1 MAKEKDFDMYI
12 GDDNAGWSPATPPI
26 TEEGA
31 PAWDATPATPA
42 DENVDELAKLAW
54 EAPAAA
60 DTPPAWEAT
69 PPVETPPEWGDVTP
83 GTEEW
88 ADSTPTDDVNW
99 DNLQAML
106 DALNTWSDD
115 ASKDTQDIKAAA
127 EEIKGTVS
135 ETDTATQ
142 AKLDDLV
149 AKIAEKEANEIKM
162 QKTIDVLKS
171 EYEKTLNDKISLE
184 YGTASDSKIAMIVNE
199 DPDVKNL
206 IAAKLATGDDAKEK
220 LAQAWRTWRESISG
234 QKLDDIISAKKQSE
248 TEALAS
254 WEDWSAA
261 MGAGEGG
268 LYL

>member
-1 MAKEKDFDMYI
+1 MPKEKDFDMYI
-12 GDDNAGWSPATPPI
+12 GWDDAGWSPATPPI
-26 TEEGA
+26 ADEGIT
-31 PAWDATPATPA
+31 AWDAAPATPA
-42 DENVDELAKLAW
+42 DTNVEELAKLAW
-54 EAPAAA
+54 DAPAAA
-60 DTPPAWEAT
+60 DTPPAWDAT
-69 PPVETPPEWGDVTP
+69 PPVETPPAWGDATP

-88 ADSTPTDDVNW
+88 AAATPTDDVNW
-99 DNLQAML
+99 ESLQAML

-115 ASKDTQDIKAAA
+115 AGKDTQEIKTAA
-127 EEIKGTVS
+127 EELKNAVP
-135 ETDTATQ
+135 EADTATQ
-142 AKLDDLV
+142 AKLDDLMS
-149 AKIAEKEANEIKM
+149 KIAEKEANEIKM

-234 QKLDDIISAKKQSE
+234 QKLDDIITAKKQSE

-254 WEDWSAA
+254 WEDWSTA

>member
-1 MAKEKDFDMYI
+1 MSKEKDFDMYI
-12 GDDNAGWSPATPPI
+12 GWDVEGWSPETPPV
-26 TEEGA
+26 TPEGT
-31 PAWDATPATPA
+31 ATPAE
-42 DENVDELAKLAW
+42 ENVDELAKLAW
-54 EAPAAA
+54 EETAAA
-60 DTPPAWEAT
+60 EELPAWEAT

-83 GTEEW
+83 GEEAP
-88 ADSTPTDDVNW
+88 ADVTTPTDDVSW

-115 ASKDTQDIKAAA
+115 AGKETQDIKAAA
-127 EEIKGTVS
+127 EEIKSTVS

-142 AKLDDLV
+142 AKLDDLMI
-149 AKIAEKEANEIKM
+149 KIAEKEANEIKM

-220 LAQAWRTWRESISG
+220 ITQAWRTWRESVSG
-234 QKLDDIISAKKQSE
+234 QKLDDIITAKKQSE

-254 WEDWSAA
+254 WEDWSTA
-261 MGAGEGG
+261 MGEGWG
-268 LYL
+268 SMYL